1 MPTFSLFLVGSCR
14 NMPTGNFDSS
24 LLTQRKRNLALY
36 TWNRIN
42 AAAVNA
48 GLSVRREQP
57 DTQLETVVTYRH
69 QVRANT
75 NPVAECPCSTS
86 VNDNTG
92 GNMSNNVQ

>member
-1 MPTFSLFLVGSCR
+1 MSTFSLFLAGSCR

-42 AAAVNA
+42 SAAVNA

-69 QVRANT
+69 QVSANT
-75 NPVAECPCSTS
+75 NPVAECPCSKS
-86 VNDNTG
+86 VDSNKG
-92 GNMSNNVQ
+92 GSVSNNVQ